1 VRTLDIK
8 SLRWP
13 LAMFALLHGGVAVAS
28 GQIIFNKDQ
37 TAAANGAP
45 FFGFV
50 RDAAGKAVPQAQV
63 TLSSAAAK
71 TRVVLQA
78 DRLGHFYF
86 GGFREEI
93 DAKQV
98 EIACAKPG
106 YRMVKTTLRPPRG
119 KTTAKTPI
127 EILCTLEPE

>member
-1 VRTLDIK
+1 MK

-13 LAMFALLHGGVAVAS
+13 LAVTALLQASLAAAS
-28 GQIIFNKDQ
+28 GQIMFSGEQ
-37 TAAANGAP
+37 PAAANGSP

-50 RDAAGKAVPQAQV
+50 RDAAGKGIAQAQV
-63 TLSSAAAK
+63 TLDSAAAK
-71 TRVVLQA
+71 TRVVLQS

-98 EIACAKPG
+98 AVACAKPG
-106 YRMVKTTLRPPRG
+106 YRMVKHSFRPPRG
-119 KTTAKTPI
+119 KPTAKSPI
-127 EILCTLEPE
+127 EVLCTLERVAAE

>member
-1 VRTLDIK
+1 MRTR
-8 SLRWP
+8 RWP
-13 LAMFALLHGGVAVAS
+13 LALIALLHAGFAAAS
-28 GQIIFNKDQ
+28 GQIMFSGDQ
-37 TAAANGAP
+37 PAAANGAP

-50 RDAAGKAVPQAQV
+50 RDVAGKGVGQAQV
-63 TLSSAAAK
+63 TLDSAAAN

-98 EIACAKPG
+98 EVACAKPG
-106 YRMVKTTLRPPRG
+106 YRMVRKDFRPARG
-119 KTTAKTPI
+119 KPTAKSPI
-127 EILCTLEPE
+127 EVLCTLEPVTAD